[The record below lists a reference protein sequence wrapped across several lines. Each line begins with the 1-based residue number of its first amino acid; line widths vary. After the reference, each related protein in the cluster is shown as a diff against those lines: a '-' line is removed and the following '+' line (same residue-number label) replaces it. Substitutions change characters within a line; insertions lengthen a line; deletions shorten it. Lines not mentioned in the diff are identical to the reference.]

1 MLPGMTTSRRP
12 LRLLHTADLHLDHD
26 AYGKAAEQEASRERG
41 RRMLG
46 SIVDLALADRV
57 DLLLIAGDLFD
68 HNRVPDETVE
78 FARRQLNRLSCPA
91 VILPGNHDCLRT
103 NAIYDRHNFSAG
115 ASHVSVIS
123 RLSGETIAFPDLDAI
138 VWGRAME
145 EHEPGFSPL
154 AGIPGRDAGRWC
166 LAMGHGFFYDE
177 RQRPERSSPIFAEEI
192 RDTGWDYVALGHH
205 HVRIDVSQGRVTAH
219 YAGAP
224 SLDDGDATVL
234 RVDLSTE
241 DGIRVD
247 PRRL

>member
-1 MLPGMTTSRRP
+1 MLPEMTTSRRP

-26 AYGKAAEQEASRERG
+26 AYGNAAQQAASRERG

-46 SIVDLALADRV
+46 RIVDLALGDRV

-78 FARRQLNRLSCPA
+78 FARGELGRLSCPA

-103 NAIYDRHNFSAG
+103 NAIYDRRDFSAG
-115 ASHVSVIS
+115 AGHVRVIS
-123 RLSGETIAFPDLDAI
+123 RLSGETIAFPELDAI

-154 AGIPGRDAGRWC
+154 AGIPGRDDGRWC
-166 LAMGHGFFYDE
+166 LAMGHGFYYDE

-205 HVRIDVSQGRVTAH
+205 HVRIDVSRGQVAAH

-224 SLDDGDATVL
+224 AESGHEAILCVDFSL
-234 RVDLSTE
+234 E
-241 DGIRVD
+241 DGIRVA
-247 PRRL
+247 PRSL